1 MSNLKTY
8 AVIEFKDL
16 DLIDFTQVNETSK
29 DTIRKSLDGTQFII
43 KWEGNSVPTFI
54 TDGTVVPVETYEHS
68 GILKLTA
75 TPLWSV
81 DIEIK
86 EIINQ

>member
-43 KWEGNSVPTFI
+43 KWEDGHMPTFI
-54 TDGTVVPVETYEHS
+54 SNGTVVPVETMSTQEY
-68 GILKLTA
+68 
-75 TPLWSV
+75 
-81 DIEIK
+81 
-86 EIINQ
+86 